1 MPRKARVEG
10 AKAAKPEKPEK
21 IEPTPDEAE
30 IGVIEEAPAKPADP
44 VPGDNGEAFAR
55 IVDYFKANHA
65 EQWENIRL
73 CPLQSGVEVMADI
86 LKAA

>member
-1 MPRKARVEG
+1 MARAKKARVEG
-10 AKAAKPEKPEK
+10 AASKPEK

-30 IGVIEEAPAKPADP
+30 IGVLPEAPEDKPADP